1 METNVQ
7 DFEVNEGGARRRR
20 LRLSAGAVALLL
32 AGTLAACGGDDSSD
46 STNASTAA
54 ATAAQT
60 APAETTAPTETTEA
74 GGEDNGVAELSGE
87 EILAKARESA
97 KGATAVHVAGVMEEV
112 ELDISLVKGEGAT
125 GRITQ
130 NGAGAEIIV
139 VGDEI
144 FLKGD
149 RAFYESLGGES
160 VVRLLGDKWL
170 KVPAGGDGFESF
182 EQITDMETLLDE
194 ALRPEGGTVEK
205 GEQSD
210 VDGTPAIGLTSGER
224 RGTLYVATE
233 GEPFPLKIVG
243 EGDRGEITFDGWNE
257 PAELEAPTD
266 VIDVAELQRAGSS

>member
-1 METNVQ
+1 MGHHLQ
-7 DFEVNEGGARRRR
+7 DIEAPDTRAKSRRM
-20 LRLSAGAVALLL
+20 RLSAGAVALLL

-46 STNASTAA
+46 STTTSAASGST
-54 ATAAQT
+54 TEQT
-60 APAETTAPTETTEA
+60 APAETTETTA
-74 GGEDNGVAELSGE
+74 AAEDNGVAELSGE
-87 EILAKARESA
+87 EILAAARDAA

-130 NGAGAEIIV
+130 GGAGAEIIV

-149 RAFYESLGGES
+149 ERFYESLGGEA

-205 GEQSD
+205 GETSD

-224 RGTLYVATE
+224 RGTLFVATT

-257 PAELEAPTD
+257 PVELEAPTD

>member
-1 METNVQ
+1 MGHHLQ
-7 DFEVNEGGARRRR
+7 DIEAPDTRAKSRRM
-20 LRLSAGAVALLL
+20 RLSAGAVALLL

-46 STNASTAA
+46 STTTSAASGS
-54 ATAAQT
+54 
-60 APAETTAPTETTEA
+60 TTEQTETTETTETTA
-74 GGEDNGVAELSGE
+74 AAEDNGVAELSGD

-97 KGATAVHVAGVMEEV
+97 LGATAVHVAGVMEEV

-125 GRITQ
+125 GRILQ
-130 NGAGAEIIV
+130 GGSGAEIIV

-149 RAFYESLGGES
+149 ERFYESLGGEA

-170 KVPAGGDGFESF
+170 TVPAGGEGFESF
-182 EQITDMETLLDE
+182 EQITDMETLLGE
-194 ALRPEGGTVEK
+194 ALRPEGGRVEK
-205 GEQSD
+205 GETSD

-257 PAELEAPTD
+257 PVELEAPTD
-266 VIDVAELQRAGSS
+266 VIDVAELQRAAGS